1 MALTP
6 KTPETD
12 TGIEARQ
19 QYLALAREIIGDPSM
34 DYTTLYQRFA
44 ENDWAAIKLDD
55 EVAQRA
61 LKGGQAPKTV
71 VGILYQSPYMQHQV
85 HHNRVPIPP
94 MHQYARSTV
103 WMAMQKTGIG
113 IKGKGQGQVQPR
125 QRQVDLEM
133 E

>member
-1 MALTP
+1 
-6 KTPETD
+6 
-12 TGIEARQ
+12 
-19 QYLALAREIIGDPSM
+19 
-34 DYTTLYQRFA
+34 
-44 ENDWAAIKLDD
+44 
-55 EVAQRA
+55 
-61 LKGGQAPKTV
+61 
-71 VGILYQSPYMQHQV
+71 MQHQV

-113 IKGKGQGQVQPR
+113 MKGQAKGQSR

>member
-6 KTPETD
+6 KTPETEA
-12 TGIEARQ
+12 GIEARQ
-19 QYLALAREIIGDPSM
+19 QYLALAREIIGDAQM
-34 DYTTLYQRFA
+34 DYTMLYQRFA

-113 IKGKGQGQVQPR
+113 IKGQGKGQSR
-125 QRQVDLEM
+125 QRKVDLEM

>member
-6 KTPETD
+6 KTPETHA
-12 TGIEARQ
+12 GIEARQ
-19 QYLALAREIIGDPSM
+19 QYLALAREIIGDPAM
-34 DYTTLYQRFA
+34 DYTMLYQRFA

-113 IKGKGQGQVQPR
+113 MKGQAKGQSR